1 MTKPMCDEKL
11 TVSVWTGS
19 EQEAIGRQEAAEHC
33 GMEGPEYR
41 SMLPALHRYLTF
53 KYTYSISANDKSVLL
68 ISYDPTCRSRDLKLG
83 PEPQVENLVPLF
95 QIAVNMYVCVF
106 SSDQSD
112 QLPHSKLPDTSGAK
126 FSWFSYRA
134 TKPRPF
140 RYPPWEGEGL
150 PLYWGLRRTALII

>member
-83 PEPQVENLVPLF
+83 PEPQVENLVSWLTC
-95 QIAVNMYVCVF
+95 MSVF
-106 SSDQSD
+106 SVQ
-112 QLPHSKLPDTSGAK
+112 TSQTSCLTVSYLIHLEQ